1 VAPDADE
8 ALTVKAV
15 VDSFTGCAG
24 QRCMAASVLVM
35 VGSASRL
42 VERIIE
48 AASRVRVGD
57 QMGALI
63 DQAAHARLTEAIARA
78 SEQGARVVLDG
89 RSATPPSEFSG
100 GNWLGPTIIDGA
112 KPGMDCVERE
122 LFGPV
127 LSVVH
132 VETLDE
138 ALELERKS
146 PFGNATSIFTRS
158 GAVASYV
165 AERASSG
172 MIGVNV
178 GVPVP
183 RDPFSFGGTKES
195 KFGSGDI
202 TGPSGVELWSNLKK
216 ITTKWAISKDQ
227 NWMS

>member
-1 VAPDADE
+1 
-8 ALTVKAV
+8 
-15 VDSFTGCAG
+15 
-24 QRCMAASVLVM
+24 
-35 VGSASRL
+35 
-42 VERIIE
+42 
-48 AASRVRVGD
+48 
-57 QMGALI
+57 MGALI
-63 DQAAHARLTEAIARA
+63 DRAAHARLTEAIATA
-78 SEQGARVVLDG
+78 GEQGARVVLDG
-89 RSATPPSEFSG
+89 RSAAPPSEFSG
-100 GNWLGPTIIDGA
+100 GNWLGPTIIDAA
-112 KPGMDCVERE
+112 KPGMECVERE

-183 RDPFSFGGTKES
+183 RDPFSFGGTKAS